1 MTPLVTSVTAVWTDF
16 GGVLTPP
23 ISHTFMTFCASMDL
37 DPGQLMDAVLT
48 VTAGFGTGD
57 IMEPIDTPLVSEEEW
72 LARIS
77 AVMRERHGVDR
88 RMTTLA
94 DAWFD
99 NRETNKDW
107 LRVLFDLKDEGLFVG
122 LLSNMVPSWDAHW
135 RRMVPPDRI
144 FDAVLLSFQ
153 VGHRK
158 PSQEIFEMAASAAG
172 AAPEQ
177 CVLVD
182 DNEANCAGARACGW
196 HAIHFTSTTDAVTA
210 LTQLL
215 ALGENHDGKAL
226 R

>member
-1 MTPLVTSVTAVWTDF
+1 MTPPTTAVTAVWTDF

-23 ISHTFMTFCASMDL
+23 ISHTFMTFCTSMGL

-48 VTAGFGTGD
+48 VTAEFGTDD

-88 RMTTLA
+88 QMTTLA

-99 NRETNKDW
+99 NRETNEDW
-107 LRVLFDLKDEGLFVG
+107 LRLLLALKDEGLFVG
-122 LLSNMVPSWDAHW
+122 LLSNMVPAWDAYW
-135 RRMVPPDRI
+135 RRMVPTERV
-144 FDAVLLSFQ
+144 FGAVLLSFQ

-158 PSQEIFEMAASAAG
+158 PSPEIFKIAASTAG
-172 AAPEQ
+172 ADPQQ

-182 DNEANCAGARACGW
+182 DNEGNCAGARAGGW
-196 HAIHFTSTTDAVTA
+196 HAIHFTSTTAA
-210 LTQLL
+210 AASLTELL
-215 ALGENHDGKAL
+215 ALGEAL